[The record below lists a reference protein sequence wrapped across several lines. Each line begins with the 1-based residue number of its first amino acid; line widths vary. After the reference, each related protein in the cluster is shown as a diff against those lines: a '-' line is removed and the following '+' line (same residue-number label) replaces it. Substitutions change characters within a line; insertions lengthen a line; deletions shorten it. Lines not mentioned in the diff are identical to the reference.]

1 MKKRASSL
9 AACVLG
15 CGVLLWADFQ
25 PERWK
30 YRRALP
36 ADTGAQVVALNLDR
50 GILVNAQP
58 DLADLRVVRGGD
70 EIPYVL
76 ERMTGSHQ
84 HEELPS
90 RILEQGV
97 ASSGNFQLTVDVLA
111 GRRHNGIRLATSR
124 INFRQRVR
132 IEISDDRRDW
142 TIARDDGSIFDF
154 AQDDRRISI
163 LDVAYPPSSRRYIRV
178 TVYGWDDPKAVT
190 QCWVTIEE
198 DKPPMRDVMASLQTE
213 PRQDAKTQSTVY
225 TWDLGVSGIPH
236 DELSVNVG
244 TPAFERA
251 AVVETSVDGKHWTA
265 LGSGVLSRFS
275 KEESLKL
282 NFPESHERYVRLR
295 IYNRDDRPLD
305 MKAAVL
311 SVTRS
316 RVKFKPVG
324 AGPYWLY
331 YGNPDARVPQ
341 YDLRDLL
348 AREPP
353 GTETSVS
360 AGVDQRNPAYREKPP
375 APKPWSERHPE
386 ILYITLAI
394 AVAGMGTVTVR
405 FLLKAKADS
414 R

>member
-1 MKKRASSL
+1 MAL
-9 AACVLG
+9 CVTG
-15 CGVLLWADFQ
+15 CVLLWADLQ
-25 PERWK
+25 PGRWK
-30 YRRALP
+30 YRRPLP
-36 ADTGAQVVALNLDR
+36 ADAGAQVIALNLDR

-76 ERMTGSHQ
+76 ERMTGFHQ
-84 HEELPS
+84 HEELAS

-97 ASSGNFQLTVDVLA
+97 ASSGNFELTVDVLA

-132 IEISDDRRDW
+132 IETSDDRRDW
-142 TIARDDGSIFDF
+142 TIARDDASIFDF
-154 AQDDRRISI
+154 SQDDRRISV
-163 LDVAYPPSSRRYIRV
+163 LHVAYPPSSRRYLRV

-190 QCWVTIEE
+190 QCWVTIDE
-198 DKPPMRDVMASLQTE
+198 DKPPVRDVMASLQTE
-213 PRQDAKTQSTVY
+213 PRQDTKTQSTVY
-225 TWDLGVSGIPH
+225 TWDLGVPGIPH
-236 DELSVNVG
+236 DELSVDVN

-251 AVVETSVDGKHWTA
+251 AAVETSTDGKHWVA
-265 LGSGVLSRFS
+265 LGSGVLSRLS
-275 KEESLKL
+275 REESLKL
-282 NFPESHERYVRLR
+282 DFPESRDRYVSLR

-305 MKAAVL
+305 VKAATLGVI
-311 SVTRS
+311 RS
-316 RVKFKPVG
+316 RVKFKPAG

-348 AREPP
+348 AREMPRMETIVFP
-353 GTETSVS
+353 GVE
-360 AGVDQRNPAYREKPP
+360 QRNPAYREKPP

-386 ILYITLAI
+386 ILYITLAL